1 MTIGVETLSGDDL
14 AQGLDAVARLRMAV
28 FRSYPYLYDGSLD
41 YERVYLEKF
50 ATAEGAIIAVAR
62 DGDEVVG
69 AATGCPL
76 VAEHE
81 AFSQP
86 LRSLGHDV
94 NDIFYCAESVLLPQ
108 YRGQG
113 LGHRFFDLREAQARR
128 LGARK
133 VAFCAVARPAG
144 HPLRPADYIPLDG
157 FWRRRG
163 YAPVDGAVARFAW
176 KDIDQPAE
184 TEKPLQFWM
193 RQL

>member
-1 MTIGVETLSGDDL
+1 MTVTVETLSGDEL
-14 AQGLDAVARLRMAV
+14 AQGLDAVARLRIAV

-41 YERVYLEKF
+41 YERGYLEKF
-50 ATAEGAIIAVAR
+50 AAAQGAVIAVAR
-62 DGDEVVG
+62 DGDEVIG

-76 VAEHE
+76 AAEHE
-81 AFSQP
+81 AFSTP
-86 LRSLGHDV
+86 LKGLGHDV
-94 NDIFYCAESVLLPQ
+94 NDIFYCAESMLLPQ

-128 LGARK
+128 LSAHK

-144 HPLRPADYIPLDG
+144 HPLRPADYVPLDA
-157 FWRRRG
+157 FWRKRG
-163 YAPVDGAVARFAW
+163 YAPVEGAVAGFAW
-176 KDIDQPAE
+176 KDIDQPGE